1 MNGNTTLKK
10 IFAVFEWNRFS
21 TALTMIIGVMVGLA
35 LAAFLLA
42 SQGVSPL
49 GAYASMFLG
58 AFGSIPELSFTLLE
72 FIPLALAGLAVTIA
86 YRCGVFNIGVEGQL
100 YIAALCTTWL
110 AVSFP
115 GLPGFILLP
124 LCLLAGLFAG
134 AVFAAIPAFLKARWG
149 MNEVLICM
157 LLNYVGINMVGVAVN
172 SFLKAPNN
180 PHPAS
185 AMLPKSTWLPTLIK
199 GTYLHVGII
208 FVFVIAVLL
217 YWVLFKTTLGY
228 QVRSV
233 GYSQTA
239 STYSGIGVKKVMILS
254 MITSGM
260 IAGMVGSVVILGTH
274 HRLLAN
280 FLVNYGYDAIAVSL
294 LGGLNPLGVLVT
306 AFFFGALKSGGNA
319 MQIAMGIPV
328 SVVSVVVAVAILSTI
343 AINQIKALFLKK
355 RGR

>member
-1 MNGNTTLKK
+1 MNDNRALKK
-10 IFAVFEWNRFS
+10 IFSFFEYNKFSAV
-21 TALTMIIGVMVGLA
+21 LTMIIGVAVGLSIT
-35 LAAFLLA
+35 AFLLA

-49 GAYASMFLG
+49 SAYASMFLG

-72 FIPLALAGLAVTIA
+72 FIPLALAGLAVTVA
-86 YRCGVFNIGVEGQL
+86 YRCGAFNIGVEGQL
-100 YIAALCTTWL
+100 YIAALFTTWV

-115 GLPGFILLP
+115 EMPGYMLLP
-124 LCLLAGLFAG
+124 LCLLVGLLAG
-134 AVFAAIPAFLKARWG
+134 AVFAAIPAVLKAKWG

-157 LLNYVGINMVGVAVN
+157 LLNYVGINMVGLAVN

-180 PHPAS
+180 PNPAS
-185 AMLPKSTWLPTLIK
+185 AMLPRSTWLPVIIR
-199 GTYLHVGII
+199 GTYLHVGFI
-208 FVFVIAVLL
+208 FVFVIALLL
-217 YWVLFKTTLGY
+217 YWILFKTTMGY
-228 QVRSV
+228 EIRSV
-233 GYSQTA
+233 GFNQAA
-239 STYSGIGVKKVMILS
+239 STYSGIKVKKVMILS
-254 MITSGM
+254 MVASGM

-274 HRLLAN
+274 HRLLAG

-328 SVVSVVVAVAILSTI
+328 SVVVAVAILSII
-343 AINQIKALFLKK
+343 AINQLKALFFRK